1 MADWVHTFKGA
12 VLASE
17 YDFASHMN
25 SHMYVSRF
33 DQATWFLLHAI
44 GMTPASMKQKN
55 LRVAIVRQN
64 YQFLEELRGGE
75 LVEIKSGFLAVG
87 EKYFRFIHQMYNDET
102 GKMVA
107 TCDSV
112 AVQASLES
120 GKSVPMTAELQE
132 KAKRH
137 LVTTNVP
144 LDETSRLS
152 RRPSKSRG
160 SRSLAGPSSARDGTC
175 TADLAGAPKGAPF
188 KSIPGKLYPKSPWP
202 VAITTEA
209 HSSFVSRLRCV
220 VAIGMGTWMN
230 TPCCRPTIM
239 SVLPAM
245 AA

>member
-75 LVEIKSGFLAVG
+75 LVEIKSGFLTVG
-87 EKYFRFIHQMYNDET
+87 GKYFRFLHQMYDYET

-112 AVQASLES
+112 AVQASLGS
-120 GKSVPMTAELQE
+120 GKSVPMTETLQE
-132 KAKRH
+132 EAKRH

-144 LDETSRLS
+144 LDEEV
-152 RRPSKSRG
+152 G
-160 SRSLAGPSSARDGTC
+160 
-175 TADLAGAPKGAPF
+175 
-188 KSIPGKLYPKSPWP
+188 
-202 VAITTEA
+202 
-209 HSSFVSRLRCV
+209 
-220 VAIGMGTWMN
+220 
-230 TPCCRPTIM
+230 
-239 SVLPAM
+239 
-245 AA
+245 

>member
-1 MADWVHTFKGA
+1 MADWVQTFKGA

-55 LRVAIVRQN
+55 LRVAIIRQN

-75 LVEIKSGFLAVG
+75 LVEIKSGFLTVG
-87 EKYFRFIHQMYNDET
+87 GKYFRFLHQMYDYET

-120 GKSVPMTAELQE
+120 GKSVPMTEALQE
-132 KAKRH
+132 EAKRH

-144 LDETSRLS
+144 LDEEIR
-152 RRPSKSRG
+152 
-160 SRSLAGPSSARDGTC
+160 
-175 TADLAGAPKGAPF
+175 
-188 KSIPGKLYPKSPWP
+188 
-202 VAITTEA
+202 
-209 HSSFVSRLRCV
+209 
-220 VAIGMGTWMN
+220 
-230 TPCCRPTIM
+230 
-239 SVLPAM
+239 
-245 AA
+245 